1 MQDSDLIL
9 ATFIAVFK
17 ADLTSTY
24 SQTLVRL
31 IARMT
36 KERKFQIHPDVL
48 SCLLHLRLHTE
59 LEQMVA
65 NKKADKGKGKKFAG
79 RDKDKDHKEKEKFKS
94 EIKKKWQTKNQKK
107 KEKEMKEVEKDMKE
121 AEAEIDLEE
130 RAQVV
135 SPLSGLIGVKLTL

>member
-1 MQDSDLIL
+1 L

-59 LEQMVA
+59 LDQMVA
-65 NKKADKGKGKKFAG
+65 NRKDQKAKNNSKKFAG
-79 RDKDKDHKEKEKFKS
+79 RDGKDKDGKEKKEFKS

-135 SPLSGLIGVKLTL
+135 SCLRLTVAQ